1 MDVNTNLSALNEF
14 FRLQISDQANQAA
27 AVVQAPALSDAQ
39 MRDLLQGLADFNTG
53 FSKTES
59 GFGTTA
65 IALPNI
71 QPTSDMGSLSTA
83 DLLLLIRA
91 ESRKTTDLLIKN
103 ETDDI
108 KAQEESIDVKREETN
123 KQLDK
128 AEQAM
133 KKAESWGKAMKIAGG
148 VLAALSVVATIMTFG
163 AASATII
170 VAASLLM
177 AVSMVPLPGTDGK
190 TAADLGADGLSD
202 LLQRMGMDEKAADWV
217 AQGIILV
224 LEIAA
229 GIATGGAMSAK
240 AVQGVGAE
248 VATEVAEKVV
258 EEAAEEVVEE
268 AVEQVATEVGEKVAE
283 QVAKEAAEEVF
294 EKSDDVAKEAIDD
307 TIREVGEKADDAI
320 QKPANKL
327 ESMEVKAGVNLRKI
341 ELAGNVIKAGGDTVA
356 STYDY
361 KAQTANAD
369 AKELKATIAYLQGIL
384 EADAD
389 FVQMLMDIS
398 AKLDS
403 GVATMVKNEFQAN
416 ENRTYQAFS

>member
-128 AEQAM
+128 AEQAL

-190 TAADLGADGLSD
+190 TAADLGTDGLSD

-229 GIATGGAMSAK
+229 GIATAGAMSAK

-248 VATEVAEKVV
+248 VAEKVS
-258 EEAAEEVVEE
+258 EEAAEQVAKEVAEE
-268 AVEQVATEVGEKVAE
+268 AAKKVSEEAAEQVATEGGEKVAE
-283 QVAKEAAEEVF
+283 QVAKEAAEEAAEEVF
-294 EKSDDVAKEAIDD
+294 KKS
-307 TIREVGEKADDAI
+307 DDAI

-341 ELAGNVIKAGGDTVA
+341 ELSGNVIKAGGDTVA

-369 AKELKATIAYLQGIL
+369 AKELKARIAYLQGIL